1 MCSVVQVDL
10 RVLRPGVLTITGTEG
25 GGQIAVRLVVING
38 GIDVH
43 EAVERTTTVVVTTK
57 DTRTVATDQC
67 VLAVP
72 ADMGLIDIARLLV
85 GKSIAATED
94 AVEMNGGRRWHT
106 NHGAARDT
114 LVAAGSEDITH
125 TSTEEVDNRCSL
137 NIRCSGSGLVN
148 AHTDTAEVAGTE
160 HHGIGERRGIV
171 CIIALIG
178 NVDEHIAAVLH
189 DVAVGVHAVALTS
202 TIDAVDHVV
211 AVVGGLEVDK
221 GIGHARLGKILLGS
235 TVLFGIGRIMTVTI
249 VVVTI
254 AATKDIVDTPLD
266 ILHIG

>member
-1 MCSVVQVDL
+1 MCAVVQVDL
-10 RVLRPGVLTITGTEG
+10 RVLRPGILTITSTEG
-25 GGQIAVRLVVING
+25 GGQILVRLIVIDL
-38 GIDVH
+38 GIDIH
-43 EAVERTTTVVVTTK
+43 EAVERAATVVVTAE
-57 DTRTVATDQC
+57 DTRSIATHQC
-67 VLAVP
+67 IVAVP
-72 ADMGLIDIARLLV
+72 ADVGLIDIARLLV
-85 GKSIAATED
+85 GQSIATTED
-94 AVEMNGGRRWHT
+94 AVEMDGGRGRHT
-106 NHGAARDT
+106 NHGATRDT

-137 NIRCSGSGLVN
+137 NIRCSGSGLGN

-178 NVDEHIAAVLH
+178 NVDEHIAAFLH
-189 DVAVGVHAVALTS
+189 DVAVGVHRIALTS

-221 GIGHARLGKILLGS
+221 GIGHARLGKIPLGS
-235 TVLFGIGRIMTVTI
+235 TVLVGIGRIMTVTI